1 MQLFPT
7 YYFYLLIDI
16 KFIKTL
22 WNIWTVQFTT
32 APNFFAED
40 YRKKY
45 GIRETMT
52 YKLVPSE
59 NSQYWVNICYKDQ
72 SASLSIL
79 EFILSQSFGAE
90 EFSKICMR
98 LFQFT
103 LTCIYNEWFHL
114 DALILIDIIVC
125 SYLSSQPT
133 PQSPIYWINNTSE
146 IILFWDH
153 YLMRLWGLFL
163 PLQLPWMNSFAGLGL
178 QKMAISI

>member
-16 KFIKTL
+16 KFMKIL

-79 EFILSQSFGAE
+79 EFILSQWFGAE

-125 SYLSSQPT
+125 SYLSSRPT
-133 PQSPIYWINNTSE
+133 PQSPLYLKTILLRSFCSE
-146 IILFWDH
+146 IITSCDYEDYF
-153 YLMRLWGLFL
+153 YLSNYPEWIVLLDWVCKKW
-163 PLQLPWMNSFAGLGL
+163 Q
-178 QKMAISI
+178 